1 MSLNLDDVVIG
12 GQLKVG
18 VGVCPPINEGDKR
31 INGSMFCEGP
41 IVFGGSTE
49 FPNNRATLMVG
60 RTKNDDSDCTPA
72 THSFYIKGDSVLE
85 GDATNSAALFI
96 DSGNPNAIQIKSGGG
111 KAIDINSGT
120 AWIDDSGEAY
130 FKVGSSSMTL
140 SSRFSIADAL
150 GKAFDMPHPTKGK
163 GYRLSHACIEG
174 PEIGVYYRGRVR
186 NEKVIM
192 LPPYWKGLVHEDS
205 ISVQLQPIGSHQD
218 VIIKRWDDEKIYLQ
232 SKGGMPIDCFYHVYA
247 ERKDVNPLHVE
258 YEGET
263 CFDYP
268 DPNHLNKNPYDP
280 ERDLLDPQYR
290 GPRNTITK

>member
-31 INGSMFCEGP
+31 INGSMLCEGP
-41 IVFGGSTE
+41 VVLGGSTE
-49 FPNNRATLMVG
+49 FSQNLATLMVG

-72 THSFYIKGDSVLE
+72 THSLYVKGDSVLE
-85 GDATNSAALFI
+85 GDGTNSAALYI
-96 DSGNPNAIQIKSGGG
+96 DSKNNF
-111 KAIDINSGT
+111 AIDINKGT
-120 AWIDDSGEAY
+120 AWIDSSGEAF
-130 FKVGSSSMTL
+130 FKIGSSSMTL

-163 GYRLSHACIEG
+163 GHRLSHACIEG

-186 NEKVIM
+186 NEKVIV

-205 ISVQLQPIGSHQD
+205 ISVQLQPIGAHQD

>member
-1 MSLNLDDVVIG
+1 MSLNLDDLVIG

-31 INGSMFCEGP
+31 INGSMLCEGP
-41 IVFGGSTE
+41 VVLGGSTE
-49 FPNNRATLMVG
+49 FSDNLATLMVG

-72 THSFYIKGDSVLE
+72 DHSFYVKGDSVLE
-85 GDATNSAALFI
+85 GDGTNPAALLI
-96 DSGNPNAIQIKSGGG
+96 NSGNTY
-111 KAIDINSGT
+111 AIDINGGT
-120 AWIDDSGEAY
+120 AWVDSSGEAF
-130 FKVGSSSMTL
+130 FKIGSSGMTL
-140 SSRFSIADAL
+140 SSRFSLADAL

-163 GYRLSHACIEG
+163 GHRLSHACIEG

-205 ISVQLQPIGSHQD
+205 ISVQLQPIGAHQD
-218 VIIKRWDDEKIYLQ
+218 VIVKRWDDEKIYLQ
-232 SKGGMPIDCFYHVYA
+232 SKGGMPIDCFYHIYA

>member
-60 RTKNDDSDCTPA
+60 RTKNDDDDCKPA
-72 THSFYIKGDSVLE
+72 THSLYVKGDSVLE
-85 GDATNSAALFI
+85 GDGTNSAALYI
-96 DSGNPNAIQIKSGGG
+96 DSKNNF
-111 KAIDINSGT
+111 AIDINKGT
-120 AWIDDSGEAY
+120 AWIDSSGEAF
-130 FKVGSSSMTL
+130 FKIGSSSMTL

-163 GYRLSHACIEG
+163 GHRLSHACIEG

-205 ISVQLQPIGSHQD
+205 ISVQLQPIGAHQD
-218 VIIKRWDDEKIYLQ
+218 VIVKRWDDEKIYLQ